1 MGEKIE
7 LNFKDI
13 IKKLRQER
21 GLSQQELAQ
30 KTGLSASSI
39 GMYEQGRRKP
49 SFEVLQLFADTFNV
63 DIDYLLGR
71 SVEPNKYLT
80 ILIRAQKELPEEDLK
95 SLEDMAEYLL
105 YRNKKRKSE
114 KRKKLEIKDIIKNR
128 RLELDLTLRDIAE
141 YVRVSPATVSRW
153 ESGDIANMRRDKI
166 TLLSTVLQIDPRIT
180 YGLRFRFNT
189 SFRY

>member
-1 MGEKIE
+1 M
-7 LNFKDI
+7 
-13 IKKLRQER
+13 
-21 GLSQQELAQ
+21 
-30 KTGLSASSI
+30 
-39 GMYEQGRRKP
+39 
-49 SFEVLQLFADTFNV
+49 

-71 SVEPNKYLT
+71 YVEPNKYLT
-80 ILIRAQKELPEEDLK
+80 ILIRAQKELSEEDLK

-166 TLLSTVLQIDPRIT
+166 TLLSTVLQIDPVS
-180 YGLRFRFNT
+180 LMD
-189 SFRY
+189 

>member
-1 MGEKIE
+1 MEEKIK
-7 LNFKDI
+7 LDFKDI

-71 SVEPNKYLT
+71 SVEPNRYLT
-80 ILIRAQKELPEEDLK
+80 ILTRAQKELPEEDLK

-166 TLLSTVLQIDPRIT
+166 TLLSTVLQIDPVS
-180 YGLRFRFNT
+180 LMD
-189 SFRY
+189 